1 MLQKRPKKMA
11 KRQKKKERKH
21 RVLTT
26 RPPGNS
32 LAQPLIVGLGTNSS
46 DEKPAP
52 CITDTEGYFGPSACP
67 LEPCFLLL
75 QLTCVGVGDV
85 CNKGKNLVVAVS
97 AEGWFHLCDLTPAK
111 ALDASGHHE
120 TLVGEEQRPVF
131 KQHIPANTKV
141 MLISDIDGDGRCELV
156 LGYTDRVV
164 RAFRWEDLGDGT
176 EHLMGQLVSL
186 KKWMLEGQVDSLSVT
201 PGPLGVPELMVSQPG
216 CAYAILLCTWN
227 KDPGAPPTSEV
238 PSEGTRETPA
248 ARDVVLHQTSG
259 RIHNK
264 NVSTHLVGNIKRG
277 HSPESGA
284 SGLFALCTLD
294 GESPASPKCAG
305 WMFVYLGSAWGLC
318 PQPSLPLP
326 PGTLK
331 LMEQADK
338 LLWSVQVDHQ
348 LFALEKLDVTGN
360 GHEEVVACAWDG
372 QTYIIDHNR
381 TVVRFQVDENIRAFC
396 TGLYACKGG
405 HNSPCLVYVTFNQK
419 IYVYWEVQLERM
431 ESTNLLKL
439 LEAEPEYRDLL
450 QELGVD
456 PDDLPAARA
465 LLHHSL
471 YHPDQAPRCA
481 PTGLQGPT

>member
-1 MLQKRPKKMA
+1 MRSVSYVQRAALEFSGSLFPHAICLGDVDNDTLNELVVGDTSGKLSVYKNDDSRPW
-11 KRQKKKERKH
+11 
-21 RVLTT
+21 LTCT
-26 RPPGNS
+26 CQGM
-32 LAQPLIVGLGTNSS
+32 
-46 DEKPAP
+46 
-52 CITDTEGYFGPSACP
+52 
-67 LEPCFLLL
+67 
-75 QLTCVGVGDV
+75 LTCVGVGDV

-97 AEGWFHLCDLTPAK
+97 AEGWFHLFDLTPAK
-111 ALDASGHHE
+111 VLDASGHHE

-141 MLISDIDGDGRCELV
+141 MLISDIDGDGCYELV
-156 LGYTDRVV
+156 VGHTDRVV
-164 RAFRWEDLGDGT
+164 RAFRWEELSEGPG
-176 EHLMGQLVSL
+176 HLTGQLVSL

-216 CAYAILLCTWN
+216 CAYAVLLCTWN
-227 KDPGAPPTSEV
+227 KDTGSSPASEEAV
-238 PSEGTRETPA
+238 EGSRETMA

-264 NVSTHLVGNIKRG
+264 NVSTHLIGNIKQG
-277 HSPESGA
+277 HSLENGS

-294 GESPASPKCAG
+294 G
-305 WMFVYLGSAWGLC
+305 
-318 PQPSLPLP
+318 
-326 PGTLK
+326 TLK
-331 LMEQADK
+331 LMEEADK

-396 TGLYACKGG
+396 AGLYACKDGR
-405 HNSPCLVYVTFNQK
+405 NSPCLVYVTFNQK

-431 ESTNLLKL
+431 ESSNLLKL
-439 LEAEPEYRDLL
+439 LEDEPEYRSLL

-456 PDDLPAARA
+456 PDDLHAARI
-465 LLHHSL
+465 LLHQIL
-471 YHPDQAPRCA
+471 YHPDQPPQCPSASPQD
-481 PTGLQGPT
+481 PT

>member
-1 MLQKRPKKMA
+1 MRSVSYVQRVALEFSGSLFPHAICLGDVDNDTLNELVVGDTSGKLFVYKNDDSRPW
-11 KRQKKKERKH
+11 
-21 RVLTT
+21 LTCSCQ
-26 RPPGNS
+26 GM
-32 LAQPLIVGLGTNSS
+32 
-46 DEKPAP
+46 
-52 CITDTEGYFGPSACP
+52 
-67 LEPCFLLL
+67 
-75 QLTCVGVGDV
+75 LTCVGVGDV

-120 TLVGEEQRPVF
+120 SLTAEEQHPVF

-141 MLISDIDGDGRCELV
+141 MLISDIGGHGRLQAARGIGVNDGDGRCELV
-156 LGYTDRVV
+156 VGYTDRVV
-164 RAFRWEDLGDGT
+164 RAFRWEDLGEGT
-176 EHLMGQLVSL
+176 EHPMGQLVSL
-186 KKWMLEGQVDSLSVT
+186 KKWTLEGQVDSLSVT

-227 KDPGAPPTSEV
+227 KDTGPPPTSEGAL
-238 PSEGTRETPA
+238 EGSRDTLA
-248 ARDVVLHQTSG
+248 ARDVMLHQTSG

-277 HSPESGA
+277 EGHTAERAG

-294 GESPASPKCAG
+294 G
-305 WMFVYLGSAWGLC
+305 
-318 PQPSLPLP
+318 
-326 PGTLK
+326 TLK
-331 LMEQADK
+331 LMEEADK

-396 TGLYACKGG
+396 AGLYACKEGR
-405 HNSPCLVYVTFNQK
+405 NSPCLVYVTFNQK

-439 LEAEPEYRDLL
+439 LEAEPEFQNLL

-456 PDDLPAARA
+456 PDDVPAVRT
-465 LLHHSL
+465 LLHQTL
-471 YHPDQAPRCA
+471 YHPDQPPQCA
-481 PTGLQGPT
+481 PASLHDPT

>member
-1 MLQKRPKKMA
+1 MRSVSYVQRVALEFSGSLFPHAICLGDVDNDTLNELVVGDTSGKLSVYKNDDSRPW
-11 KRQKKKERKH
+11 
-21 RVLTT
+21 LTCSCQ
-26 RPPGNS
+26 GM
-32 LAQPLIVGLGTNSS
+32 
-46 DEKPAP
+46 
-52 CITDTEGYFGPSACP
+52 
-67 LEPCFLLL
+67 
-75 QLTCVGVGDV
+75 LTCVGVGDV

-120 TLVGEEQRPVF
+120 TLMGEEQRPVF

-141 MLISDIDGDGRCELV
+141 MLISDIDGDGCCELV
-156 LGYTDRVV
+156 VGYTDRVV
-164 RAFRWEDLGDGT
+164 RAFRWEDLGEGT
-176 EHLMGQLVSL
+176 EHLTGQLVSL

-201 PGPLGVPELMVSQPG
+201 PGPQGVPELMVSQPG

-227 KDPGAPPTSEV
+227 KDTGRPPTPEEAT
-238 PSEGTRETPA
+238 EGSRETPA

-264 NVSTHLVGNIKRG
+264 NVSTHLIGNIKRG
-277 HSPESGA
+277 EGHDAESGG

-294 GESPASPKCAG
+294 G
-305 WMFVYLGSAWGLC
+305 
-318 PQPSLPLP
+318 
-326 PGTLK
+326 TLK
-331 LMEQADK
+331 LMEEADK

-372 QTYIIDHNR
+372 QTYIIDHKR

-396 TGLYACKGG
+396 AGLYACKEGR
-405 HNSPCLVYVTFNQK
+405 NSPCLVYVTFNQK

-439 LEAEPEYRDLL
+439 LEAEPEFRCLL

-456 PDDLPAARA
+456 PDNLPAASA
-465 LLHHSL
+465 LLHQTL
-471 YHPDQAPRCA
+471 YHPDQPPQCA
-481 PTGLQGPT
+481 PATLQDPT

>member
-1 MLQKRPKKMA
+1 MRSVSYVQRVALEFSGSLFPHAICLGDVDNDTLNELVVGDTSGKLFVYKNDDSRPW
-11 KRQKKKERKH
+11 
-21 RVLTT
+21 LTCSCQ
-26 RPPGNS
+26 GM
-32 LAQPLIVGLGTNSS
+32 
-46 DEKPAP
+46 
-52 CITDTEGYFGPSACP
+52 
-67 LEPCFLLL
+67 
-75 QLTCVGVGDV
+75 LTCVGVGDV

-120 TLVGEEQRPVF
+120 SLTAEEQHPVF

-141 MLISDIDGDGRCELV
+141 MLISDIDGDGCCELV
-156 LGYTDRVV
+156 VGYTDRVV
-164 RAFRWEDLGDGT
+164 RAFRWEDLGEGT
-176 EHLMGQLVSL
+176 EHPMGQLVSL
-186 KKWMLEGQVDSLSVT
+186 KKWTLEGQVDSLSVT

-227 KDPGAPPTSEV
+227 KDTGPPPTSEGA
-238 PSEGTRETPA
+238 PEGSRDTLA
-248 ARDVVLHQTSG
+248 ARDVMLHQTSG

-277 HSPESGA
+277 HTAERAG

-294 GESPASPKCAG
+294 G
-305 WMFVYLGSAWGLC
+305 
-318 PQPSLPLP
+318 
-326 PGTLK
+326 TLK
-331 LMEQADK
+331 LMEEADK

-348 LFALEKLDVTGN
+348 LFALEKLDVTETGNTVAPVGCVTTDARSEGN

-396 TGLYACKGG
+396 AGLYACKEGR
-405 HNSPCLVYVTFNQK
+405 NSPCLVYVTFNQK

-439 LEAEPEYRDLL
+439 LEAEPEFQNLL

-456 PDDLPAARA
+456 PDDAPAVRA
-465 LLHHSL
+465 LLHQTL
-471 YHPDQAPRCA
+471 YHPDQPPQCA
-481 PTGLQGPT
+481 PASLHDPT

>member
-1 MLQKRPKKMA
+1 MRSVSYVQRVALEFSGSLFPHAICLGDVDNDMLNELVVGDTSGKLSVYKNDDSRPW
-11 KRQKKKERKH
+11 
-21 RVLTT
+21 LTCSCQ
-26 RPPGNS
+26 GM
-32 LAQPLIVGLGTNSS
+32 
-46 DEKPAP
+46 
-52 CITDTEGYFGPSACP
+52 
-67 LEPCFLLL
+67 
-75 QLTCVGVGDV
+75 LTCVGVGDV

-111 ALDASGHHE
+111 ALDVSGHHE
-120 TLVGEEQRPVF
+120 TLMGEEQRPVF

-141 MLISDIDGDGRCELV
+141 MLISDIDGDGCCELV
-156 LGYTDRVV
+156 VGYTDRVV
-164 RAFRWEDLGDGT
+164 RAFRWEDLGEGT
-176 EHLMGQLVSL
+176 EHLTGQLVSL

-227 KDPGAPPTSEV
+227 KDTGPPATSEGAM
-238 PSEGTRETPA
+238 EGNRETPA
-248 ARDVVLHQTSG
+248 VRDVMLHQTSG

-264 NVSTHLVGNIKRG
+264 NVSTHLIGNIKR
-277 HSPESGA
+277 
-284 SGLFALCTLD
+284 
-294 GESPASPKCAG
+294 
-305 WMFVYLGSAWGLC
+305 
-318 PQPSLPLP
+318 
-326 PGTLK
+326 GTLK
-331 LMEQADK
+331 LMEEADK

-381 TVVRFQVDENIRAFC
+381 TVVRFQVDENVRAFC
-396 TGLYACKGG
+396 AGLYACKEGR
-405 HNSPCLVYVTFNQK
+405 NSPCLVYVTFNQK

-439 LEAEPEYRDLL
+439 LDAEPEYHSLL

-465 LLHHSL
+465 LVHQIL
-471 YHPDQAPRCA
+471 YHPDQPPRCA
-481 PTGLQGPT
+481 PASLQDPT

>member
-1 MLQKRPKKMA
+1 S
-11 KRQKKKERKH
+11 
-21 RVLTT
+21 TD
-26 RPPGNS
+26 
-32 LAQPLIVGLGTNSS
+32 LAP
-46 DEKPAP
+46 
-52 CITDTEGYFGPSACP
+52 
-67 LEPCFLLL
+67 
-75 QLTCVGVGDV
+75 
-85 CNKGKNLVVAVS
+85 
-97 AEGWFHLCDLTPAK
+97 
-111 ALDASGHHE
+111 DASYFSG
-120 TLVGEEQRPVF
+120 
-131 KQHIPANTKV
+131 PA
-141 MLISDIDGDGRCELV
+141 DGDGRCELV

-294 GESPASPKCAG
+294 G
-305 WMFVYLGSAWGLC
+305 
-318 PQPSLPLP
+318 
-326 PGTLK
+326 TLK

-396 TGLYACKGG
+396 AGLYACKGG

-450 QELGVD
+450 QELGVGESLD
-456 PDDLPAARA
+456 ARGRAQLPR
-465 LLHHSL
+465 
-471 YHPDQAPRCA
+471 PQQAHQPLFCPQILTTSQPPAPCFTTASTIRTRRCA
-481 PTGLQGPT
+481 VLPRASRVPPSWTGPVG

>member
-1 MLQKRPKKMA
+1 MRSVSYVQRVALEFSGSLFPHAICLGDVDNDTLNELVVGDTNGKLYVYKNDDSRPWFTCTCQGM
-11 KRQKKKERKH
+11 
-21 RVLTT
+21 
-26 RPPGNS
+26 
-32 LAQPLIVGLGTNSS
+32 
-46 DEKPAP
+46 
-52 CITDTEGYFGPSACP
+52 
-67 LEPCFLLL
+67 
-75 QLTCVGVGDV
+75 LTCVGVGDI

-120 TLVGEEQRPVF
+120 TLMGEEQRPIF

-141 MLISDIDGDGRCELV
+141 MLISDIDGDGRCELLV
-156 LGYTDRVV
+156 GYTDRVV
-164 RAFRWEDLGDGT
+164 RAFRWEDLGESTDHPT
-176 EHLMGQLVSL
+176 GQLVSL

-216 CAYAILLCTWN
+216 CAYANLLCTWN
-227 KDPGAPPTSEV
+227 KDAGQLLTSEAT
-238 PSEGTRETPA
+238 PEGSRESPTTR
-248 ARDVVLHQTSG
+248 DIVLHQTSG

-277 HSPESGA
+277 HSPEKGG

-294 GESPASPKCAG
+294 G
-305 WMFVYLGSAWGLC
+305 
-318 PQPSLPLP
+318 
-326 PGTLK
+326 TLK
-331 LMEQADK
+331 LMEDADK

-396 TGLYACKGG
+396 AGLYACKEGR
-405 HNSPCLVYVTFNQK
+405 NSPCLVYVTFNQK

-431 ESTNLLKL
+431 ESTNLLKV
-439 LEAEPEYRDLL
+439 LEAEPEYQILL

-456 PDDLPAARA
+456 PDDLPTVRD
-465 LLHHSL
+465 LLHRTL
-471 YHPDQAPRCA
+471 YHPDQLAQCA
-481 PTGLQGPT
+481 STNPQDPT